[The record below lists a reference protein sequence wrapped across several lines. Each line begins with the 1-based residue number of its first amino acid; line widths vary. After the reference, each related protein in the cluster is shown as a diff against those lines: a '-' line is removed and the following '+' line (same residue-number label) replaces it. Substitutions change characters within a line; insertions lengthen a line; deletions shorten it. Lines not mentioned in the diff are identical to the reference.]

1 MLFKGSISW
10 CIITRSSEDE
20 GSNDV
25 KGTLKV
31 FATRHLSA
39 DTLLPLSR
47 YPAADNLLSAGPFL
61 HQLALHVVTSLYKAK
76 IKPRAADGL
85 KVGEDLCVIWNGS
98 TFQLFQI
105 NGLILSVQHWSS
117 LCPDQ
122 KWSDQIKEGS
132 GSWEMASKTYIY
144 RDLVTGC
151 EMFNVAHPHV
161 STIIPLSSPCKHYRS
176 WWYIIPISSPC
187 KHYHPTIIPM

>member
-1 MLFKGSISW
+1 MLFKVSISW
-10 CIITRSSEDE
+10 CIISRSSEDE

-85 KVGEDLCVIWNGS
+85 KVGEDLCVIWNGA

-105 NGLILSVQHWSS
+105 NGLILESIDPPNV
-117 LCPDQ
+117 LI
-122 KWSDQIKEGS
+122 KSDQIRSRKEVEVQRWRQRLTS
-132 GSWEMASKTYIY
+132 
-144 RDLVTGC
+144 TG
-151 EMFNVAHPHV
+151 
-161 STIIPLSSPCKHYRS
+161 
-176 WWYIIPISSPC
+176 ISSLAVRC
-187 KHYHPTIIPM
+187 SMWHIPM